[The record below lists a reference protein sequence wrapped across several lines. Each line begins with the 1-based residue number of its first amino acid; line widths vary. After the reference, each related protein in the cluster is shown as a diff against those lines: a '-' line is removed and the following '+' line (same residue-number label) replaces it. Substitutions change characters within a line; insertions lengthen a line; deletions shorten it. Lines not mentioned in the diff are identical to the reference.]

1 MSRNLVI
8 VLLTLVLGCS
18 SAWAANYGD
27 PVLYPAVPLTH
38 ATSCQTGITT
48 AYQDQICLDPSGI
61 WRCKTPG
68 AGGAT
73 DVAGRSV
80 CDSSAEWE
88 LVTSTQTGALA
99 WSGDLTPATI
109 TADQSNYNPTG
120 LATAGWLRLAS
131 DATRTIHGLLTG
143 SDGRLLPIY
152 NIGAQTIILAAESG
166 TATAANRFA
175 LPGDLP
181 LAPGMAVTLQY
192 DLTTQR
198 WRALAPGLF
207 VSTTRANQS
216 LAANATI
223 QHAGRRDLIELVQ
236 ISGASAGLTNSAT
249 IRILAGADGQTILLQ
264 GTSAANAYTI
274 PDGNGLKWATAAS
287 VVFDDRTSRL
297 LTYSTAIS
305 SWREGVTGA
314 GGDGGGGTAA
324 TVSFGPTGTIAST
337 NVQAAIAEA
346 AVEAEQVA
354 NKNVNNGY
362 LGVGATGK
370 IPWDRRETPVTHP
383 DLSITSQIDQA
394 TYQASVLAIQ
404 SSTAGNISLTTG
416 NPRITGCTAGNHGQI
431 LHTVGLSATKTVTI
445 PNGQGVLLAGN
456 TGSVTVGIAPG
467 GISVP
472 WRCNGATLTWEQI
485 YVAGAAQVFAA
496 SPSVNIYACGDSRN
510 PIFQGGGGNYWE
522 ECLDA
527 TTSSPVRR
535 AFCGGTQCPFS
546 NVTNLKLVSSG
557 TQPTCDSTVRFAQ
570 WPKPGAA
577 GVADTTE
584 NCVKNASDVY
594 AWAVPSA
601 GGGSPS
607 PLPRP
612 LWRPAAG
619 CTGTTAAAIWDLPT
633 SGPAVAA
640 CVTGTNTQKGV
651 LDFVDASTTT
661 AQITERLSSA
671 WTGDIGVVLKWFSGT
686 GSTNSV
692 VWRVRASCVADAQ
705 TDDPAWDADVLTMA
719 DPGKGT
725 ANQVNDASGTLLAA
739 SHLSTCAAGELLH
752 LEVGRLGADG
762 ADTHA
767 ATARLVGVEFL
778 VREAW

>member
-1 MSRNLVI
+1 
-8 VLLTLVLGCS
+8 
-18 SAWAANYGD
+18 
-27 PVLYPAVPLTH
+27 
-38 ATSCQTGITT
+38 
-48 AYQDQICLDPSGI
+48 
-61 WRCKTPG
+61 
-68 AGGAT
+68 
-73 DVAGRSV
+73 
-80 CDSSAEWE
+80 
-88 LVTSTQTGALA
+88 
-99 WSGDLTPATI
+99 
-109 TADQSNYNPTG
+109 
-120 LATAGWLRLAS
+120 
-131 DATRTIHGLLTG
+131 
-143 SDGRLLPIY
+143 
-152 NIGAQTIILAAESG
+152 
-166 TATAANRFA
+166 
-175 LPGDLP
+175 
-181 LAPGMAVTLQY
+181 
-192 DLTTQR
+192 
-198 WRALAPGLF
+198 
-207 VSTTRANQS
+207 
-216 LAANATI
+216 
-223 QHAGRRDLIELVQ
+223 
-236 ISGASAGLTNSAT
+236 
-249 IRILAGADGQTILLQ
+249 
-264 GTSAANAYTI
+264 
-274 PDGNGLKWATAAS
+274 
-287 VVFDDRTSRL
+287 
-297 LTYSTAIS
+297 
-305 SWREGVTGA
+305 
-314 GGDGGGGTAA
+314 
-324 TVSFGPTGTIAST
+324 
-337 NVQAAIAEA
+337 
-346 AVEAEQVA
+346 
-354 NKNVNNGY
+354 
-362 LGVGATGK
+362 
-370 IPWDRRETPVTHP
+370 
-383 DLSITSQIDQA
+383 
-394 TYQASVLAIQ
+394 
-404 SSTAGNISLTTG
+404 
-416 NPRITGCTAGNHGQI
+416 
-431 LHTVGLSATKTVTI
+431 
-445 PNGQGVLLAGN
+445 
-456 TGSVTVGIAPG
+456 
-467 GISVP
+467 
-472 WRCNGATLTWEQI
+472 
-485 YVAGAAQVFAA
+485 VFAA